1 MINVKKRKNIELN
14 MLPKQFH
21 IYVKAQCGSD
31 DIQLPSS
38 AQSCDG
44 WALSLHGIEDN
55 ILVEIL
61 L

>member
-1 MINVKKRKNIELN
+1 

-31 DIQLPSS
+31 DMQLPCG

-44 WALSLHGIEDN
+44 WALSLHGIEHT